1 MGYGTQMS
9 SEHVVPAV
17 LCFLLCL
24 FYNLITVTQS
34 VLLKCF
40 AICKPVLL
48 LKSIMFPT
56 FLLICHLPISYI
68 FIWMRGL
75 ARASNYTDYSSFFS
89 ACLLKKKKKKNENK
103 NQPTKQKKTGY
114 DNIKVYN

>member
-1 MGYGTQMS
+1 MGYGTQMI

-17 LCFLLCL
+17 LCFLLYL

-75 ARASNYTDYSSFFS
+75 VRASNYTDYSSFFS
-89 ACLLKKKKKKNENK
+89 ACL
-103 NQPTKQKKTGY
+103 
-114 DNIKVYN
+114 